1 MTRFLPA
8 RIFSVFVFSYGCC
21 AVRLDLRASPSE
33 VQMDIPGVE
42 EDRTGC
48 EEVAR
53 VLKSHFGMWQ
63 ETRTA
68 SCHAARDDAARVS
81 FFIRAARFFGLIP
94 SFFLSFS
101 SLDSTSPLLA
111 LLLISCYLGLR
122 LTNRSRLRALRVS
135 TFPSLP
141 FFFFSVLNGRNVLIG
156 LFSFLC
162 LFVFFS
168 RSRTLIDDPSSP
180 TRPTSKHLSIS
191 ILLFSF
197 KRSDWLF
204 PFCALCFFLCAR
216 AFIFTPYSVFCDV

>member
-1 MTRFLPA
+1 MTLFLPA
-8 RIFSVFVFSYGCC
+8 WIFSVPVLGYGCRT
-21 AVRLDLRASPSE
+21 VRLYSRASPFG

-48 EEVAR
+48 EEMAR

-111 LLLISCYLGLR
+111 LLLISCYPGLR
-122 LTNRSRLRALRVS
+122 LTNRFRLCALRVS
-135 TFPSLP
+135 TFPPLP
-141 FFFFSVLNGRNVLIG
+141 FFSVLNGRNVLIG
-156 LFSFLC
+156 LFPFLC

-180 TRPTSKHLSIS
+180 TRPTGKHLSIP
-191 ILLFSF
+191 ILFFSF
-197 KRSDWLF
+197 KRSD
-204 PFCALCFFLCAR
+204 
-216 AFIFTPYSVFCDV
+216 